1 MHISATARSACQLRI
16 IMGGWIG
23 EEPSVDTECQSKIMT
38 GGWMGGG
45 AICGHRVPI
54 KDHDEWVDR

>member
-1 MHISATARSACQLRI
+1 VQLRGQHVNYGLLWV
-16 IMGGWIG
+16 GGSA

-54 KDHDEWVDR
+54 EDHDEWVDR

>member
-1 MHISATARSACQLRI
+1 
-16 IMGGWIG
+16 MGGWIG

-38 GGWMGGG
+38 GGWIGGG

-54 KDHDEWVDR
+54 EDHDEWVDR